1 MKLALLTDIHGNREA
16 FEACMEQA
24 HLHGAEK
31 VALLGD
37 FVGYGADP
45 SWVVDHVRELV
56 EAGAIAIKGNH
67 DEGVVRGAN
76 PGMVEDAR
84 RVVEWTQGQLSPT
97 QIDFLARL
105 PYTFEQHGCLFVHAN
120 AFAPQDWE
128 YVTNRTEAVRSMQA
142 TSARYTFAGHVHEPR
157 LYHLSGTG
165 KISEFTPTPGVA
177 VPVPTHRQWFALPGS
192 VGQPRDG
199 NPAACW
205 ALFDLARATLTYHRV
220 PYDHE
225 ATAAKIIAA
234 GLPARFAERL
244 KEGT

>member
-45 SWVVDHVRELV
+45 AWVVDRARELV

-67 DEGVVRGAN
+67 DEGTVRGAN

-84 RVVEWTQGQLSPT
+84 RVVDWTQGQLST
-97 QIDFLARL
+97 GQLDFLARL
-105 PYTFEQHGCLFVHAN
+105 PYSHEQFGCLFVHAN
-120 AFAPQDWE
+120 AFAPQEWE
-128 YVTNRTEAVRSMQA
+128 YVTTRSDAVRSMQA
-142 TSARYTFAGHVHEPR
+142 TAARYTFAGHVHEPR
-157 LYHLSGTG
+157 LYHLAGTG

-177 VPVPTHRQWFALPGS
+177 VPVPVHRQWFALPGS
-192 VGQPRDG
+192 VGQPRDR

-205 ALFDLARATLTYHRV
+205 ALFDLARATLTFHRV

-225 ATAAKIIAA
+225 ATAAKIRAA

-244 KEGT
+244 KEGA